1 MRIQPI
7 RVLKPGQ
14 KIRVLVVDDSVVIR
28 RLVCHALEEEPS
40 IEVVAVASDG
50 ALALRRVAQVNP
62 DVITLD
68 VEMPEVDGIEM
79 LRRLRMND
87 LQTRVVM
94 FSTMT
99 ERGAV
104 ATLEALSLGADD
116 YVTKASNAGS
126 LDVSLASL
134 RSQLI
139 PKIRQF
145 FRSEAMPAIEKPRY
159 TPAAR
164 LHGQV
169 EAVAIGVSTGGPAA
183 LAVIVPQ
190 FPADFD
196 IPVFIVQHMPPLFTR
211 LLAERLNSMTSLIV
225 KEASSGEPVQPR
237 TIYVA
242 PGDHH
247 MLVHRAS
254 RGFEIALSQEA
265 PQNSCRPSVDVLFDS
280 LAEACGKSTV
290 AAVLTGMGQDGR
302 VGAERLA
309 AQGAYIMAQDEA
321 SSVVWGM
328 PAAVVRA
335 GIAQQ
340 VLPLGKIVPAIVE
353 HAVHP

>member
-104 ATLEALSLGADD
+104 ATLEAL
-116 YVTKASNAGS
+116 
-126 LDVSLASL
+126 
-134 RSQLI
+134 
-139 PKIRQF
+139 
-145 FRSEAMPAIEKPRY
+145 
-159 TPAAR
+159 
-164 LHGQV
+164 
-169 EAVAIGVSTGGPAA
+169 
-183 LAVIVPQ
+183 
-190 FPADFD
+190 
-196 IPVFIVQHMPPLFTR
+196 
-211 LLAERLNSMTSLIV
+211 
-225 KEASSGEPVQPR
+225 
-237 TIYVA
+237 
-242 PGDHH
+242 
-247 MLVHRAS
+247 
-254 RGFEIALSQEA
+254 
-265 PQNSCRPSVDVLFDS
+265 
-280 LAEACGKSTV
+280 
-290 AAVLTGMGQDGR
+290 
-302 VGAERLA
+302 
-309 AQGAYIMAQDEA
+309 
-321 SSVVWGM
+321 
-328 PAAVVRA
+328 
-335 GIAQQ
+335 
-340 VLPLGKIVPAIVE
+340 
-353 HAVHP
+353 